1 MNYTNQERI
10 DLLKDLLDRLN
21 KGEAL
26 DAVRADF
33 VREFQDVEASEIMKA
48 EQQMIKEGMPV
59 TEVQKLCDVHA
70 ALFHGNIRQ
79 ERERMAEE
87 YVKEVGHPLY
97 TFTKEN
103 EALKKVIDEARE
115 ALSRHEVDRKLL
127 GRVRELAIHYA
138 KKGDLLYPHLKV
150 RYGISGPSDVM
161 WTVDDEIR
169 DELAALSHKLQD
181 GTETSVLQGEK
192 ELQRFEAVLTR
203 AEEMIYKEEKILFP
217 NCALNF
223 TRDEWIQIYHDS
235 KDYAPCFGVENA
247 VWLEAETA
255 VDKMKETVKKV
266 EERADEMVSK
276 KSVETQKSA
285 AKEIQETNKKNEMQ
299 RNTNSK
305 IFYGREATPGDQEIV
320 MAGGHMTVAQLAAML
335 NTIPMEITF
344 VDDQNINR
352 FFNEGPKDFKRPKM
366 AIDREVFSCH
376 PPKIEAKVRM
386 ILNEF
391 RAGTLDKVPVWME
404 KNGKTMLVTYMAV
417 RDHDGNYIGTLEL
430 VQDMGFAKEHFEMI
444 RK

>member
-1 MNYTNQERI
+1 MNYTSQERI

-33 VREFQDVEASEIMKA
+33 VKEFQDVEASEIMKA

-87 YVKEVGHPLY
+87 YVKEVGHPLH
-97 TFTKEN
+97 TFAKEN
-103 EALKKVIDEARE
+103 EALKAVLDEARE

-169 DELAALSHKLQD
+169 DELAALSRKLQD
-181 GTETSVLQGEK
+181 ENPESVLQGEK

-223 TRDEWIQIYHDS
+223 TRDEWVQIYHDS

-247 VWLEAETA
+247 VWPEAETA
-255 VDKMKETVKKV
+255 VDKMRET
-266 EERADEMVSK
+266 
-276 KSVETQKSA
+276 
-285 AKEIQETNKKNEMQ
+285 
-299 RNTNSK
+299 
-305 IFYGREATPGDQEIV
+305 TPGDQEIV
-320 MAGGHMTVAQLAAML
+320 MAGGHMTVAQLTAML

>member
-26 DAVRADF
+26 DTVRADF

-169 DELAALSHKLQD
+169 DELAALSRKLQD
-181 GTETSVLQGEK
+181 GTGATVLQGEK

-223 TRDEWIQIYHDS
+223 TRDEWIQIYYDS

-247 VWLEAETA
+247 GWPEAT
-255 VDKMKETVKKV
+255 VDKMEGDFSR
-266 EERADEMVSK
+266 E
-276 KSVETQKSA
+276 VETAAKKDLKSA
-285 AKEIQETNKKNEMQ
+285 
-299 RNTNSK
+299 
-305 IFYGREATPGDQEIV
+305 ATPGDQEIV

-417 RDHDGNYIGTLEL
+417 RDPDGNYIGTLEL

>member
-1 MNYTNQERI
+1 MEYTNQERI

-26 DAVRADF
+26 DTVRADF
-33 VREFQDVEASEIMKA
+33 VKEFQDVEASEIMKA
-48 EQQMIKEGMPV
+48 EQQMIKVGMPV

-169 DELAALSHKLQD
+169 DELAALSRKLQD
-181 GTETSVLQGEK
+181 ENPESVLQGEK
-192 ELQRFEAVLTR
+192 ELQRFEEVLIR

-223 TRDEWIQIYHDS
+223 TRDEWVQIYHDS

-247 VWLEAETA
+247 VWPEAA
-255 VDKMKETVKKV
+255 VDKNEGDFSRV
-266 EERADEMVSK
+266 
-276 KSVETQKSA
+276 VETA
-285 AKEIQETNKKNEMQ
+285 AKKDLK
-299 RNTNSK
+299 R
-305 IFYGREATPGDQEIV
+305 AVTPGDQEIV

-404 KNGKTMLVTYMAV
+404 KNGKNMLVTYMAV

>member
-1 MNYTNQERI
+1 MEYTNQERI

-26 DAVRADF
+26 DAVRVDF

-103 EALKKVIDEARE
+103 EALKAVLDEARE

-169 DELAALSHKLQD
+169 DELAALSRKLQD
-181 GTETSVLQGEK
+181 ENPESVLQGEK
-192 ELQRFEAVLTR
+192 ELQRFETVLTR

-223 TRDEWIQIYHDS
+223 TRDEWIRIYHDS

-255 VDKMKETVKKV
+255 VDKMK
-266 EERADEMVSK
+266 A
-276 KSVETQKSA
+276 
-285 AKEIQETNKKNEMQ
+285 
-299 RNTNSK
+299 
-305 IFYGREATPGDQEIV
+305 ATPGDQEIV
-320 MAGGHMTVAQLAAML
+320 MAGGHMSVAQLTAML

-352 FFNEGPKDFKRPKM
+352 FFNEGPKDFKRPQM

-417 RDHDGNYIGTLEL
+417 RDHAGNYIGTLEL

>member
-1 MNYTNQERI
+1 MNYTSQERI

-26 DAVRADF
+26 DTVRADF
-33 VREFQDVEASEIMKA
+33 VKEFHDVEASEIMKA

-79 ERERMAEE
+79 ERERIAEE

-103 EALKKVIDEARE
+103 EALKAVLDEARE

-169 DELAALSHKLQD
+169 DELAALSRKLQD
-181 GTETSVLQGEK
+181 ENPESVLQGEK
-192 ELQRFEAVLTR
+192 ELQRFEEVLIR

-223 TRDEWIQIYHDS
+223 TRDEWIRIYHDS

-247 VWLEAETA
+247 VWPEAETA
-255 VDKMKETVKKV
+255 VDKM
-266 EERADEMVSK
+266 RA
-276 KSVETQKSA
+276 
-285 AKEIQETNKKNEMQ
+285 
-299 RNTNSK
+299 
-305 IFYGREATPGDQEIV
+305 ATPGDQEIV
-320 MAGGHMTVAQLAAML
+320 MAGGHMTVAQLTAML

-417 RDHDGNYIGTLEL
+417 RDQDGNYIGTLEL

>member
-87 YVKEVGHPLY
+87 NVKEVGHPLY

-103 EALKKVIDEARE
+103 KALKKVIDEARE

-169 DELAALSHKLQD
+169 DELAALSRKLQD

-235 KDYAPCFGVENA
+235 KDYAPCFGVENV
-247 VWLEAETA
+247 VWPEAETV

-276 KSVETQKSA
+276 KSV
-285 AKEIQETNKKNEMQ
+285 EIQETNKKNEMQ

>member
-1 MNYTNQERI
+1 MEYTNQERI

-33 VREFQDVEASEIMKA
+33 VKEFQDVEASEIMKA

-103 EALKKVIDEARE
+103 EALKAVLDEARE

-169 DELAALSHKLQD
+169 DELAALSRKLQD
-181 GTETSVLQGEK
+181 KNPESVLQGEK

-223 TRDEWIQIYHDS
+223 TRDEWIRIYYDS

-247 VWLEAETA
+247 VWPEAETA
-255 VDKMKETVKKV
+255 VDKM
-266 EERADEMVSK
+266 
-276 KSVETQKSA
+276 
-285 AKEIQETNKKNEMQ
+285 
-299 RNTNSK
+299 
-305 IFYGREATPGDQEIV
+305 REATPGDQEIV
-320 MAGGHMTVAQLAAML
+320 MAGGHMTVAQLTAML

>member
-26 DAVRADF
+26 DTVRADF
-33 VREFQDVEASEIMKA
+33 VKEFQDVEASEIMKA

-169 DELAALSHKLQD
+169 DELAALSRKLQD
-181 GTETSVLQGEK
+181 ENPESVLQGEK
-192 ELQRFEAVLTR
+192 ELQRFEEVLIR

-223 TRDEWIQIYHDS
+223 TRDEWVQIYHDS

-247 VWLEAETA
+247 VWPEAAVDKNEGDFSRVVETA
-255 VDKMKETVKKV
+255 VKKDLK
-266 EERADEMVSK
+266 RAV
-276 KSVETQKSA
+276 
-285 AKEIQETNKKNEMQ
+285 
-299 RNTNSK
+299 
-305 IFYGREATPGDQEIV
+305 TPGDQEIV
-320 MAGGHMTVAQLAAML
+320 MAGGHMTVAQLTAML

-444 RK
+444 RR

>member
-1 MNYTNQERI
+1 MNYTSQERI

-21 KGEAL
+21 RGEAL

-33 VREFQDVEASEIMKA
+33 VKEFQDVEASEFMKA
-48 EQQMIKEGMPV
+48 EQQMIKEGVPV

-103 EALKKVIDEARE
+103 EALKAVLDEARE

-169 DELAALSHKLQD
+169 DELAALSRKLQD
-181 GTETSVLQGEK
+181 KNPESVLQGEK

-223 TRDEWIQIYHDS
+223 TRDEWIRIYHDS

-247 VWLEAETA
+247 VWPEAETA
-255 VDKMKETVKKV
+255 VDKM
-266 EERADEMVSK
+266 RA
-276 KSVETQKSA
+276 
-285 AKEIQETNKKNEMQ
+285 
-299 RNTNSK
+299 
-305 IFYGREATPGDQEIV
+305 ATPGDQEIV
-320 MAGGHMTVAQLAAML
+320 MAGGHMTVAQLTAML

>member
-1 MNYTNQERI
+1 MNYTSQERI

-26 DAVRADF
+26 DAVRTDF

-103 EALKKVIDEARE
+103 EALKAVLDEARE

-169 DELAALSHKLQD
+169 DELAALSRKLQD
-181 GTETSVLQGEK
+181 ENPESVLQGEK

-223 TRDEWIQIYHDS
+223 TRDEWVQIYHDS

-247 VWLEAETA
+247 VWPEAA
-255 VDKMKETVKKV
+255 VDKNEGDFSRV
-266 EERADEMVSK
+266 
-276 KSVETQKSA
+276 VETA
-285 AKEIQETNKKNEMQ
+285 AKKDLK
-299 RNTNSK
+299 RA
-305 IFYGREATPGDQEIV
+305 ATPGNQEIV
-320 MAGGHMTVAQLAAML
+320 MAGGHMTVAQLTAML

-352 FFNEGPKDFKRPKM
+352 FFNEGPKDFKRPQM